1 MSTDEVMAEAA
12 PAEAAKE
19 VVAEEQTEER
29 EVDIPPKETLYVHN
43 LNEKVKLDELKK
55 ALYALF
61 SQHGEVLDI
70 VACKTYKLRGQAWI
84 IFSSTAS
91 ATAALQHLNGFE
103 FYGKPLVISY
113 AKELSDVIT
122 ERKGGVVD
130 KEARRAA
137 KRKRQESFLEELKQ
151 KKKRAVAVRGKPGAK
166 GSRNEV
172 PNNILFVENIPTSL
186 DAKIAHDMVTE
197 LFSPYEGL
205 QEIRIVPGKGV
216 AFVEYA
222 TEAHAVTALN
232 GLQGFKISPECF
244 LALSYV
250 RKE

>member
-12 PAEAAKE
+12 AEATEAA
-19 VVAEEQTEER
+19 VEETPA
-29 EVDIPPKETLYVHN
+29 DIPPKETLYVHN

-84 IFSSTAS
+84 IFSTTAS
-91 ATAALQHLNGFE
+91 ATAAMQRLNGFE
-103 FYGKPLVISY
+103 FYGKALVISY
-113 AKELSDVIT
+113 AKDPSDVIT
-122 ERKGGVVD
+122 EKKGGVVD

-137 KRKRQESFLEELKQ
+137 KRKRQETYLEELKQ
-151 KKKRAVAVRGKPGAK
+151 KKKRAVAVRGKPGT
-166 GSRNEV
+166 GRSSRNEV
-172 PNNILFVENIPTSL
+172 PNNILFVENIPTAL

-205 QEIRIVPGKGV
+205 QEVRIVPGKGV

-222 TEAHAVTALN
+222 NEPQAVTALN